1 MKLQNQDLNIE
12 LAPSAIITAEMN
24 KLAAQSG
31 SDFEVVQRD
40 INGINFNVFKN
51 LAESKAAISVLNP
64 PYPPQRLKKISNLK
78 FFKIL

>member
-51 LAESKAAISVLNP
+51 LAESLLLTIRSKLND
-64 PYPPQRLKKISNLK
+64 K
-78 FFKIL
+78 